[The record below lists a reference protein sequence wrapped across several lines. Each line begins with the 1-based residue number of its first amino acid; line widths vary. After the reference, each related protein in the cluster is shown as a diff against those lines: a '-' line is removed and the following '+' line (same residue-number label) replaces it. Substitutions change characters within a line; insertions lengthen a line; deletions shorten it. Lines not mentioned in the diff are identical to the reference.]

1 MGNVYFFT
9 GYPGF
14 LAQALVN
21 ELIDSDQ
28 QIDHIYLLTLTSE
41 KKKAERLIGEILN
54 SKSIN
59 ITLVEG
65 DITKQQIGLDRLIH
79 DHLKKNVTHVFHLA
93 AIYDLA
99 VSQSI
104 AEKVNV
110 QGTKYVTDWV
120 KQLKNLE
127 RYIYFSTAYV
137 SGKREGRIYEVEL
150 EMNQEFK
157 NHYEKTKYDAE
168 VYVRKYLADIPT
180 TIIRPGVVRGHS
192 LTGETIKFDGPY
204 FFLRMF
210 DQFNRSPWIPYLG
223 AGKAE
228 GNFVPV
234 DYVIR
239 SSVYLAHLPQGKGK
253 TYHLTDPA
261 PYRMFE
267 VYKMLLQE
275 YLGRT
280 PKGQIP
286 LIMAEKSMA
295 IPQLRRFLSVQRE
308 AMSYF
313 TYMSS
318 YDCRQTNQ
326 DLTDSGISC
335 PSFDRTLPA
344 MVDYY
349 RNHKEDKDKRINVS

>member
-1 MGNVYFFT
+1 MGNIYFFT

-14 LAQALVN
+14 LAQSLVK
-21 ELIDSDQ
+21 ELVESDHK
-28 QIDHIYLLTLTSE
+28 IDHIYLLILASE
-41 KKKAERLIGEILN
+41 KDKAERCLHEMDKLKPTQVTLI
-54 SKSIN
+54 
-59 ITLVEG
+59 EG
-65 DITKQQIGLDRLIH
+65 DITKPQIGLDPVI
-79 DHLKKNVTHVFHLA
+79 DDQLKNNVTHVFHLA

-99 VSQSI
+99 VPQPI

-110 QGTKYVTDWV
+110 QGTKHVTDWV
-120 KQLKNLE
+120 KQMENLH

-137 SGKREGRIYEVEL
+137 SGKREGKIYEVEL
-150 EMNQEFK
+150 EMNQDFK

-168 VYVRKYLADIPT
+168 VYVRRNRSDIPT

-192 LTGETIKFDGPY
+192 VTGETIKFDGPY

-223 AGKAE
+223 PGKAE

-239 SSVYLAHLPQGKGK
+239 ASVFLAHLPQGEGK

-261 PYRMFE
+261 PYRMSE
-267 VYKMLLQE
+267 VYEMLLKE
-275 YLGRT
+275 YLGRI

-286 LIMAEKSMA
+286 LIIAEKSMA
-295 IPQLRRFLSVQRE
+295 IPPLRRFLSVQRE
-308 AMSYF
+308 TMNYF

-318 YDCRQTNQ
+318 YDSRQANL

-335 PSFDRTLPA
+335 PSFDRTLHT

-349 RNHKEDKDKRINVS
+349 RHHKHDPDKRIVVS